1 MHRTKMFRTEFN
13 IVSQN
18 KPLPFY
24 QEENSLSLMGFQK
37 QGNHRA
43 APGTCRQ
50 DGTLGEPP
58 AASAHRSFLNP
69 ETTGREGV
77 SRPAPSR
84 FPAEMKCLQ
93 ARQLPRG

>member
-24 QEENSLSLMGFQK
+24 QERNSLSLMRLQE
-37 QGNHRA
+37 QSNHRA
-43 APGTCRQ
+43 APGTGRQ

-58 AASAHRSFLNP
+58 AAPAHRSLLSP
-69 ETTGREGV
+69 EMAGREGV
-77 SRPAPSR
+77 SRLAPSS
-84 FPAEMKCLQ
+84 FPAVMKCLQ
-93 ARQLPRG
+93 ATQLLRG